1 MEKCRA
7 ILFDFDGVIGKTLE
21 DSCRAW
27 KQACAESGITFDPED
42 FYLHEGMKSAEYARR
57 LLERN
62 DRDPA
67 EAYKLVARKDELYRA
82 SNEFSFYPGIEKL
95 VVQLQQGGVRVGVVS
110 GGSRQRLLSGGS
122 GDLLRR
128 CDTVVTGDDLSEG
141 KPSPEG
147 YIRAAEGLGFS
158 PKECI
163 VVENAPLGI
172 QAAKSAGMT
181 CVGVCSTLS
190 SDHLTGADIVLT
202 GHSELIE
209 WFELQ
214 RGDFLGAV

>member
-7 ILFDFDGVIGKTLE
+7 ILFDFDGVIGRTLE

-27 KQACAESGITFDPED
+27 AQACIEHGITFDPED
-42 FYLHEGMKSAEYARR
+42 FYRHEGMKSAEYARR
-57 LLERN
+57 LLGRN
-62 DRDPA
+62 NRGSA
-67 EAYKLVARKDELYRA
+67 EATALVARKDELYRTK
-82 SNEFSFYPGIEKL
+82 NTFSFYEGIEEL
-95 VVQLQQGGVRVGVVS
+95 VAQLQQEGLRVGVVS
-110 GGSRQRLLSGGS
+110 GGSRQRLLSGRS

-147 YIRAAEGLGFS
+147 YIRAAESLGLS
-158 PKECI
+158 PDECI

-172 QAAKSAGMT
+172 QAAKNAGMT

-190 SDHLTGADIVLT
+190 SNDLTGADVVLA
-202 GHSELIE
+202 GHSELIK
-209 WFELQ
+209 WF
-214 RGDFLGAV
+214 AVGETSA